1 MQILRCCC
9 AILSAAL
16 LSGTLGFACGDK
28 LLNVSRGLRFQRAYA
43 GRQANLVIYS
53 TATSNAGALKSAK
66 LQTTL
71 RQAGHNLQTVEDL
84 SQLDR
89 VLKSGKVDVV
99 LADFGELTG
108 ISRELQSAPS
118 KPVIVPVLDKASKN
132 ELAAAQREYQFA
144 LKASA
149 DAIQYLTAIDGAM
162 KLRLKMPT
170 KS

>member
-1 MQILRCCC
+1 
-9 AILSAAL
+9 LSAAL

-53 TATSNAGALKSAK
+53 SATSNGVALKSAR
-66 LQTTL
+66 LLTTL

-89 VLKSGKVDVV
+89 ALKSGKVDVV
-99 LADFGELTG
+99 LADFSEVTG
-108 ISRELQSAPS
+108 ISRELQAAPS

-132 ELAAAQREYQFA
+132 ELAAAQREYKFTV
-144 LKASA
+144 KASA

-162 KLRLKMPT
+162 KFRLKTPA